1 MSMPLFGGAFSRDLF
16 LYCLYRQTL
25 NMDNYDY
32 TVTESRFGLFTSV
45 LTDGTK
51 MVTAATEE
59 ACRFCTDNIHIPCL
73 KGEFTGWTSE
83 PRSATVGGKL

>member
-1 MSMPLFGGAFSRDLF
+1 MFFF
-16 LYCLYRQTL
+16 LYCLYRQTI

-32 TVTESRFGLFTSV
+32 TIIKSRFGLYTSV

-51 MVTAATEE
+51 MVTGATEE
-59 ACRFCTDNIHIPCL
+59 ACRFCTDHIHIPSL
-73 KGEFTGWTSE
+73 KGEFKGWTSE